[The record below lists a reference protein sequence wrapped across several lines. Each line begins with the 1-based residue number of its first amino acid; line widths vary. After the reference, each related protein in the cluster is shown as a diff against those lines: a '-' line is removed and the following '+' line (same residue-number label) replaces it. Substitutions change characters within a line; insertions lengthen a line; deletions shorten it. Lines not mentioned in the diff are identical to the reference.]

1 VATKSVP
8 RSGACSPW
16 VSGPELMAL
25 PYVQKRVKALTEA
38 GEVTLEQVEAM
49 AAQAATAASD
59 ELYEWSGRIY
69 PGECGPVT
77 VRPVSRPT
85 DIDTRAWG
93 ATLSTVG
100 WVASQGFASAYGSF
114 NPAVVAHYGSLEP
127 PTIEL
132 PYPVLEIVQV
142 KIDGEVIPEDEY
154 ELRDFKTLVRIRT
167 SRDAI
172 PVARYGWPTSQVMD
186 LPDTEPGTFSVTYT
200 FGNPPPAGGVIAAKK
215 LAELLLLPQ
224 LGDTTRYPERLT
236 GFVRQGVSVRV
247 TDIVDLVAKGS
258 SGVLEIEWFLNSVN
272 PNRNSRQ
279 AAVWSPD
286 MGRPGRR
293 TATPSLP

>member
-1 VATKSVP
+1 MGVP

-16 VSGPELMAL
+16 CSASELLAL
-25 PYVQKRVKALTEA
+25 PYVKARAAELEGKGELTKAEIEA
-38 GEVTLEQVEAM
+38 L

-59 ELYEWSGRIY
+59 GLYEYSGKIF

-100 WVASQGFASAYGSF
+100 WAASQGFASAYGSF
-114 NPAVVAHYGSLEP
+114 NPGVLAHYGSLEP
-127 PTIEL
+127 PQIEL
-132 PYPVLEIVQV
+132 PYPVTEIVQV
-142 KIDGEVIPEDEY
+142 KIDGEVIPADEY
-154 ELRDFKTLVRIRT
+154 ELRDFKTLVRVRL
-167 SRDAI
+167 SRSAI
-172 PVARYGWPTSQVMD
+172 PVARYGWPPSQVMD
-186 LPDTEPGTFSVTYT
+186 LPDTEPGTFSVTYM
-200 FGNPPPAGGVIAAKK
+200 FGNPAPAGGVLAAKK

-224 LGDTTRYPERLT
+224 LGDTTRYPTRLT
-236 GFVRQGVSVRV
+236 GLTRQGVSVRV

-258 SGVLEIEWFLNSVN
+258 TGILEVEWFLNAYN
-272 PNRNSRQ
+272 PNRNARQ

-286 MGRPGRR
+286 LGRPGRR
-293 TATPSLP
+293 TATPSV

>member
-1 VATKSVP
+1 
-8 RSGACSPW
+8 
-16 VSGPELMAL
+16 MAL
-25 PYVQKRVKALTEA
+25 PYVQKRVEALVGKREL
-38 GEVTLEQVEAM
+38 TLEQIEAM
-49 AAQAATAASD
+49 AAQCATAASD

-85 DIDTRAWG
+85 DIDTRAWA

-132 PYPVLEIVQV
+132 PYPMTEVTLV
-142 KIDGEVIPEDEY
+142 KIDGVVIPEDEY
-154 ELRDFKTLVRIRT
+154 ELRDFKTLVRIRPT
-167 SRDAI
+167 RETI
-172 PVARYGWPTSQVMD
+172 PTARYGWPTSQVMD
-186 LPDTEPGTFSVTYT
+186 LPDTEPGTFSVTYM

-224 LGDTTRYPERLT
+224 LGDETRLPQRLT
-236 GFVRQGVSVRV
+236 ALTRQGVSVRV

-258 SGVLEIEWFLNSVN
+258 SGILEVEWFLNSVN
-272 PNRNSRQ
+272 PHRNSRQ
-279 AAVWSPD
+279 AAVWSVD
-286 MGRPGRR
+286 LGRPGRR
-293 TATPSLP
+293 TATPS